1 MTHIISYK
9 EFKSVDIRVGTI
21 ISAEENLKLNNPSII
36 LKIDFGKKIGIK
48 KSSAQLIKN
57 YKSEDLINKQIL
69 KIKKY
74 ITNNYSGLD
83 ILVNN
88 AAYTKYVQHENLN
101 ELSEDLINKQIAAV
115 VNFESKQI
123 GNLLSEVLV
132 LGFPDN
138 SNEPILIEPNKII
151 PNGGKLF

>member
-1 MTHIISYK
+1 MTYIISYK
-9 EFKSVDIRVGTI
+9 AFESVDIRVGTI
-21 ISAEENLKLNNPSII
+21 ISAEENLKLNNHSII

-57 YKSEDLINKQIL
+57 YK
-69 KIKKY
+69 
-74 ITNNYSGLD
+74 
-83 ILVNN
+83 
-88 AAYTKYVQHENLN
+88 
-101 ELSEDLINKQIAAV
+101 SEDLINKQIAAV

>member
-1 MTHIISYK
+1 MTNIISYK
-9 EFKSVDIRVGTI
+9 AFKVVDIRVGTI

-36 LKIDFGKKIGIK
+36 LKIDFGEEIGIK

-57 YKSEDLINKQIL
+57 YKP
-69 KIKKY
+69 
-74 ITNNYSGLD
+74 
-83 ILVNN
+83 
-88 AAYTKYVQHENLN
+88 
-101 ELSEDLINKQIAAV
+101 EDLINKQIAAV

-123 GNLLSEVLV
+123 GNLTSEVLV
-132 LGFPDN
+132 LGFPDH